1 MVEKLEKTAVKK
13 GSRGVSVML
22 RKYRLRLAFR
32 VLTAVVT
39 VWVLLADRSAFRVLT
54 GWGFWQRLSPLHLL
68 WLIWMGDMVLQLIPT
83 RQVMALGSQKQFGRW
98 CRPAAGW
105 DAGALADYVR
115 KSDRGANKVLVSWVA
130 VTIILGVLRSTEVF
144 GPEELLL
151 TSVFFYVC
159 DLICVVVWCPFRT
172 FLMKN
177 RCCTT
182 CRIFNWDHM
191 MMFVPFLF
199 VPGFYGWTLAGLA
212 AVVAVV
218 WEVQWRRHPER
229 FWEGSNLALRCA
241 NCTDRLCGR

>member
-1 MVEKLEKTAVKK
+1 M
-13 GSRGVSVML
+13 
-22 RKYRLRLAFR
+22 
-32 VLTAVVT
+32 
-39 VWVLLADRSAFRVLT
+39 
-54 GWGFWQRLSPLHLL
+54 
-68 WLIWMGDMVLQLIPT
+68 
-83 RQVMALGSQKQFGRW
+83 
-98 CRPAAGW
+98 
-105 DAGALADYVR
+105 R

-130 VTIILGVLRSTEVF
+130 VTIILGVLRSAEIF

-159 DLICVVVWCPFRT
+159 DLICVVVGCPFRT

-229 FWEGSNLALRCA
+229 FWEGSNQALRCA
-241 NCTDRLCGR
+241 NCADRLCGR

>member
-1 MVEKLEKTAVKK
+1 MVEKLENTAAKK
-13 GSRGVSVML
+13 ETKGLSVML

-32 VLTAVVT
+32 VLTAVAT
-39 VWVLLADRSAFRVLT
+39 VWVLLSDRTAFQVLT
-54 GWGFWQRLSPLHLL
+54 GWGFWQKLSPLHLL
-68 WLIWMGDMVLQLIPT
+68 WIIWMGDMVLQLIPT
-83 RQVMALGSQKQFGRW
+83 RQVMALGSQKQFGCW
-98 CRPAAGW
+98 YRPAGGW
-105 DAGALADYVR
+105 REEELAAYIR
-115 KSDRGANKVLVSWVA
+115 RSDRGANKVLVSWVA

-199 VPGFYGWTLAGLA
+199 VPGFYGWTLLGLA
-212 AVVAVV
+212 VVVVVV
-218 WEVQWRRHPER
+218 WEVLWRRHPER
-229 FWEGSNLALRCA
+229 FWEGSNQALRCA